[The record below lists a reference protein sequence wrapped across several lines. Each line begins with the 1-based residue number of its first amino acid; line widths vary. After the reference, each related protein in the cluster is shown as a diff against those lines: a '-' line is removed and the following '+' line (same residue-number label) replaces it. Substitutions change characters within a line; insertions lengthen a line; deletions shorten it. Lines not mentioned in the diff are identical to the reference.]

1 MLLTDRARLA
11 RRTVDRFGKRPFGY
25 GKNDCIAMAH
35 FHLTG
40 AGLNLPPMPPYKTAL
55 GAKKALARRGFDN
68 LEGLIDNTGLERITP
83 AKMLVGD
90 IATLQGDLF
99 SAVVIHCGDMAF
111 GWHER
116 GDTHGLPLPA
126 MMIPLEY
133 IAAWRLPWQKS

>member
-11 RRTVDRFGKRPFGY
+11 RRTVDRFGKRPFGF

-40 AGLNLPPMPPYKTAL
+40 AGVKVPALPPYRSAL
-55 GAKKALARRGFDN
+55 GAKKALASRKC
-68 LEGLIDNTGLERITP
+68 ESIEALIDKTRLVRIAP
-83 AKMLVGD
+83 AQMLIGD

-111 GWHER
+111 GWHEG
-116 GDTHGLPLPA
+116 GDTHGLPLPT
-126 MMIPLEY
+126 MMVPHEY
-133 IAAWRLPWQKS
+133 IAAWRVA